1 MDVAVAGAGYVG
13 LVTAVCLAEIG
24 HKVACVDVDMEK
36 VRLLQCGKPPIYEPG
51 LEELIRKN
59 GERLLFTT
67 DYAAAYRQADVIII
81 AVGTPGEPDGSVNL
95 RHVREVAKQIAQTAE
110 KDCVVAVKSTVPVG
124 TSDEVER
131 WIYEHRK
138 HPVRIEVVANP
149 EFLSQ
154 GTAVHDTLYTSRI
167 VLGVASSH
175 AEKVMREV
183 YDPFA
188 LPYVVTDRKSAEMI
202 KYASNVFLALKIS
215 YINDIANLCE
225 IVGADIES
233 VAEGMGM
240 DPRIGHRFLRAGI
253 GYGGS
258 CFPKD
263 TKALRYLA
271 NRCGY
276 ELKTVQAAIE
286 VNEKQKLKLIEK
298 ARTYVGDFHGR
309 EAAVLGLTF
318 KPGTDDIREAPSLAN
333 IAVLLEEGANVRVW
347 DPVGMDNVKRV
358 FAENLTYCATIE
370 EAIEDTD
377 LCFIFTEWPEIQQ
390 FDLRQYAVLM
400 KTPLVL
406 DGRNCYDL
414 ESAREA
420 GIIYESM
427 GRKRVCA
434 AEDDCHVVRN
444 SGDMLHH

>member
-1 MDVAVAGAGYVG
+1 MRIAVAGTGYVG
-13 LVTAVCLAEIG
+13 LVTAVCLAEKG
-24 HKVACVDVDMEK
+24 HHVVCVDVDMEK
-36 VRLLQCGKPPIYEPG
+36 VALLQRGISPIYEPG
-51 LEELIRKN
+51 LEELMQNNRD
-59 GERLLFTT
+59 RLSFTT
-67 DYAAAYRQADVIII
+67 DGAAAYREADVVMI
-81 AVGTPGEPDGSVNL
+81 AVGTPEEADGAVNL
-95 RHVREVAKQIAQTAE
+95 RYVWEAARQIAKAAE

-124 TSDEVER
+124 TSDEVAD
-131 WIYEHRK
+131 WIDQHRK
-138 HPVRIEVVANP
+138 HPVHIEVVANP

-154 GTAVHDTLYTSRI
+154 GTAVNDTLYASRI
-167 VLGVASSH
+167 VLGVASPH

-225 IVGADIES
+225 IVGADIEA

-263 TKALRYLA
+263 TKALRHLA

-318 KPGTDDIREAPSLAN
+318 KPGTDDVREAPALAN

-358 FAENLTYCATIE
+358 FADDLTYCATIE
-370 EAIEDTD
+370 EAIAGAD
-377 LCFIFTEWPEIQQ
+377 LCFIFTEWLEIRQ
-390 FDLRQYAVLM
+390 FDLRRYAALM

-414 ESAREA
+414 ESARKA
-420 GIIYESM
+420 GILYESI
-427 GRKRVCA
+427 GRKQVGV
-434 AEDDCHVVRN
+434 AERSVLVETDER
-444 SGDMLHH
+444 

>member
-1 MDVAVAGAGYVG
+1 MHIAVAGVGYVG
-13 LVTAVCLAEIG
+13 LVTAVCLAEKG
-24 HKVACVDVDMEK
+24 HHVVCVDVDMEK
-36 VRLLQCGKPPIYEPG
+36 VALLQRGISPIYEPG
-51 LEELIRKN
+51 LEELMQNNRD
-59 GERLLFTT
+59 RLSFTT
-67 DYAAAYRQADVIII
+67 DGAAAYRKADVVMI
-81 AVGTPGEPDGSVNL
+81 AVGTPEERDGSVNL
-95 RHVREVAKQIAQTAE
+95 RYVWEVAKQIAQTAE

-124 TSDEVER
+124 TGDELAN
-131 WIYEHRK
+131 WIAEHRK
-138 HPVRIEVVANP
+138 HPVHIEVVANP

-154 GTAVHDTLYTSRI
+154 GTAVNDTLYTSRI
-167 VLGVASSH
+167 VLGVESPH
-175 AEKVMREV
+175 AEKVMREM

-263 TKALRYLA
+263 TKALCYLA
-271 NRCGY
+271 SRCGY
-276 ELKTVQAAIE
+276 ELKTVRAAIE

-298 ARTYVGDFHGR
+298 ARTYVGDFHER

-358 FAENLTYCATIE
+358 FAEDLTYCATIE
-370 EAIEDTD
+370 EAIADAD

-390 FDLRQYAVLM
+390 FDLRRYAALM

-414 ESAREA
+414 ESARKA
-420 GIIYESM
+420 GILYESI
-427 GRKRVCA
+427 GRKQVGA
-434 AEDDCHVVRN
+434 AESSVLVETDER
-444 SGDMLHH
+444 

>member
-13 LVTAVCLAEIG
+13 LVTAACLAEIG
-24 HKVACVDVDMEK
+24 HKVACVDVDVEK
-36 VRLLQCGKPPIYEPG
+36 VTLLQRGKSPIYEPG
-51 LEELIRKN
+51 LEELVRKN
-59 GERLLFTT
+59 CERLWFTT
-67 DYAAAYRQADVIII
+67 DYAAAYRRADVIII
-81 AVGTPGEPDGSVNL
+81 AVGTPEEADGSVNL
-95 RHVREVAKQIAQTAE
+95 RYVWEAARQIAEATE
-110 KDCVVAVKSTVPVG
+110 KDCIVAVKSTVPVG
-124 TSDEVER
+124 TSDEMAD
-131 WIYEHRK
+131 WIDAHRK
-138 HPVRIEVVANP
+138 HPVHIEVVANP

-154 GTAVHDTLYTSRI
+154 GTAVHDTLYASRI
-167 VLGVASSH
+167 VLGVESPH

-225 IVGADIES
+225 IVGADIEA
-233 VAEGMGM
+233 VAGGMGM
-240 DPRIGHRFLRAGI
+240 DPRIGRRFLRAGI

-263 TKALRYLA
+263 TKALRHLA

-276 ELKTVQAAIE
+276 ELKTVRAAIE

-298 ARTYVGDFHGR
+298 ARTYVDDFHRR
-309 EAAVLGLTF
+309 EVAVLGLTF
-318 KPGTDDIREAPSLAN
+318 KPGTDDVREAPALAN

-347 DPVGMDNVKRV
+347 DPVGMENVKRI
-358 FAENLTYCATIE
+358 FAEDLTYCATIE
-370 EAIEDTD
+370 EAIADAD

-390 FDLRQYAVLM
+390 FDLRQYAALM
-400 KTPLVL
+400 KTPLVF

-420 GIIYESM
+420 GILYESI
-427 GRKRVCA
+427 GRKQVGA
-434 AEDDCHVVRN
+434 AESSILVEMDER
-444 SGDMLHH
+444 